1 MGFTGGRLART
12 PRPPLLVISGELDF
26 PVLRTYTAVLVGAL
40 REWYAQPDYVRPT
53 TVADLPHPLV
63 E

>member
-1 MGFTGGRLART
+1 MART